1 MSNSRKA
8 SQYSVREG
16 SVTTNSDSASASAS
30 NSTREKEIASSQ
42 DRLDRWG
49 TRAAGGTERAEREFG
64 LSDEVNMGL
73 S

>member
-1 MSNSRKA
+1 MQSTRKP
-8 SQYSVREG
+8 SQYSVHEG
-16 SVTTNSDSASASAS
+16 SMATSDSSSL
-30 NSTREKEIASSQ
+30 REKEIANAH
-42 DRLDRWG
+42 DHLDRWA